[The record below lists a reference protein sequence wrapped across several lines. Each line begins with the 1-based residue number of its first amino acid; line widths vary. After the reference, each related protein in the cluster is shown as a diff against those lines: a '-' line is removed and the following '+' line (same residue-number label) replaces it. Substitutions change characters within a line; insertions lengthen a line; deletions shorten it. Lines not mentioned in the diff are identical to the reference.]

1 MVKKRVSSFS
11 VGNCLS
17 KIAAK
22 QRERTIQ
29 GFRKVLVSKIFCVVG
44 VSRFCRSFF
53 SHSTEKFRGG
63 NPEFR
68 KCSGTEKFLNNKL
81 SQFC

>member
-1 MVKKRVSSFS
+1 MVKKGVSSFS

-17 KIAAK
+17 KIAGK
-22 QRERTIQ
+22 YRGRKLLC
-29 GFRKVLVSKIFCVVG
+29 FRNVLVSQIFWIIG
-44 VSRFCRSFF
+44 VSQFCRTFL

-63 NPEFR
+63 TPEFR
-68 KCSGTEKFLNNKL
+68 KYSGTEKFLNNKL